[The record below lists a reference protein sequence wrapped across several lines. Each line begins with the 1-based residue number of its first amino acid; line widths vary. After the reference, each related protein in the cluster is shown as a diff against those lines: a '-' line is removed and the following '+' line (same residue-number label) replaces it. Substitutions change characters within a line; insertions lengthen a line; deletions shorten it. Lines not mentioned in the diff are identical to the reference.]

1 MQGDIARPAD
11 GFQTVLVSLDPR
23 SRTTHQPG
31 PASSREGFSTRMS
44 SNKRN
49 LPVTLPAEPEPPAAF
64 TPEIDPTVP
73 CPDLS
78 LRSIAYFSMEIALSP
93 ALPTYSG
100 GLGMLAGDTLR
111 SAADTAA
118 PMVAVSLAHRRGY
131 FRQKLD
137 ASGQQTE
144 SDVPWSPETTLA
156 PASSTIRLNL
166 QDRDIQVRA
175 WRFDVVGVAGH
186 IIPVF
191 LLDTDI
197 EGNNSFDRTLTDH
210 LYGGDTY
217 YRLCQEA
224 VLGLAGSMLL
234 HAMGCM
240 PQVYHMNEGHAALLT
255 LALLQQRLDGGALAA
270 ATDEDAEAVKRQ
282 CVFTTHTPVP
292 AGHDMFGMDQAR
304 AILGPERCS
313 TIERFGCLHNGL
325 LNMTYLALRFAR
337 YVNGVAMQHGKV
349 SQEMFPEYTIHS
361 ITNGV
366 HAATWTSHCLQDLLD
381 KEIPMW
387 RYDNQYFRSVYGIES
402 AKISNCHHQGKQR
415 LFKLVKER
423 TGHQFDPKVL
433 TLGFARRVATYK
445 RASLLLNDPKR
456 LLKIARKIGGLQI
469 LYAGKAHPADN
480 AGKGLIKD
488 VVETAEKLDS
498 NALRIL
504 YLENYDWELGAQLT
518 QGVDVWIN
526 TPRRPY
532 EASGTSGM
540 KAALNGVPSL
550 SILDGWWIEGC
561 AEDVTGWAIDD
572 ADSEAAEAQS
582 LYDKLENSIAPL
594 YQRPNAW
601 ARMQQSCIAMNG
613 TFFNTHR
620 MLAQYFGNA
629 YFPQTPLADVE
640 PVSADAAGKEMLT
653 PLLQPA

>member
-1 MQGDIARPAD
+1 M
-11 GFQTVLVSLDPR
+11 VSTKTSIPMLPSVPTYSAAYTPKLDP
-23 SRTTHQPG
+23 T
-31 PASSREGFSTRMS
+31 
-44 SNKRN
+44 
-49 LPVTLPAEPEPPAAF
+49 AA
-64 TPEIDPTVP
+64 
-73 CPDLS
+73 CPDLGA
-78 LRSIAYFSMEIALSP
+78 RSIAYYSMEIALSP

-118 PMVAVSLAHRRGY
+118 PMVAVSLVHRRGY
-131 FRQKLD
+131 FRQMLD
-137 ASGQQTE
+137 ESGQQTE
-144 SDVPWSPETTLA
+144 ADVPWTPETTLA
-156 PASSTIRLNL
+156 SADKMVTVTIQERPI
-166 QDRDIQVRA
+166 RVRA
-175 WRFDVVGVAGH
+175 WRFDVVGVKGH
-186 IIPVF
+186 VIPVF
-191 LLDTDI
+191 LLDTDV
-197 EGNNSFDRTLTDH
+197 EGNDLWDRHLTDH

-224 VLGLAGSMLL
+224 VLGLAGTALL
-234 HAMGCM
+234 HELGCK

-255 LALLQQRLDGGALAA
+255 LALLQERIGEAALSTAS
-270 ATDEDAEAVKRQ
+270 DEDAEAIRQQ

-292 AGHDMFGMDQAR
+292 AGHDMFGMDQAHK
-304 AILGPERCS
+304 ILGDARCA

-325 LNMTYLALRFAR
+325 LNMTYLALRFSR
-337 YVNGVAMQHGKV
+337 FVNGVAMQHGKV
-349 SQEMFPEYTIHS
+349 SQEMFPDYNVHS

-381 KEIPMW
+381 KEIPEW
-387 RYDNQYFRSVYGIES
+387 RHDNQYFRSVYGVEP
-402 AKISNCHHQGKQR
+402 ARISNCHHQGKQR
-415 LFKLVKER
+415 LFKLVADR
-423 TGHQFDPKVL
+423 TGVQLDPKVL

-488 VVETAEKLDS
+488 VVEMAHKLDS
-498 NALRIL
+498 SALRIL
-504 YLENYDWELGAQLT
+504 YLQNYDWELGAQLT
-518 QGVDVWIN
+518 QGVDVWVN

-572 ADSEAAEAQS
+572 ADTEAAEAQS

-629 YFPQTPLADVE
+629 YFPQSPLADVE
-640 PVSADAAGKEMLT
+640 PQTADPAGKEMTL
-653 PLLQPA
+653 PEIAAEKSPVLVSA